1 MNTLSKSFVTGT
13 LALVLFT
20 SFTANVQAVAGKWS
34 ANGNTIYYNDGNL
47 GIGTSSPRGRL
58 DIVGDPIFGR
68 AGGSALMIQTP
79 ASDVRL
85 VTSKNLTIPTGS
97 VGIGTL
103 TPQAKLDVMG
113 DVFFSRIGGSGLY
126 IQTPS
131 SDVRLFSAVGKPILF
146 PVGNIGIGTYNPT
159 KKLSVNGTILAKEI
173 LVSSAASNWPDYVFE
188 EGYDLMSL
196 EEIESFIEANKHL
209 PNIPS
214 QDDVEKDGVSLGEM
228 QRLHMEKIE
237 ELTLHMIEKD
247 KEIRDLKGENDE
259 LLKRLERLESILLNN

>member
-58 DIVGDPIFGR
+58 DVVGDPIFGR

-159 KKLSVNGTILAKEI
+159 RKLSVNGTILAKEI

-237 ELTLHMIEKD
+237 ELTLHLIEKD
-247 KEIRDLKGENDE
+247 KEIDS
-259 LLKRLERLESILLNN
+259 LEERISRLESLSKN